1 MVALGTSVTVRSE
14 CVELGFAA
22 NVRRFSS
29 SRPIPSR
36 RGDVSIG
43 RSSTGG
49 KSGVLEWAVNIDW
62 LDRGVE
68 FKEFGECDG

>member
-1 MVALGTSVTVRSE
+1 MTVRLE
-14 CVELGFAA
+14 WVEPGFAA
-22 NVRRFSS
+22 KVRRFSS

-36 RGDVSIG
+36 RGDVSMG

-49 KSGVLEWAVNIDW
+49 KFGVLEWAVNIDW

-68 FKEFGECDG
+68 FEEFGECDG